1 MSVVM
6 HRIGLAFVV
15 AAFAAEAPL
24 AFADTPPDSIGTAA
38 AITTDVTGK
47 ISTQTTMLKTGDGVV
62 QNEALTSNGTGIGQF
77 EFRDG
82 TKLALG
88 PNSTLVLDSFV
99 YASDTSKAKVV
110 INLTQ
115 GALRFITGN
124 ANHDAYQINTPT
136 ATIAV
141 RGTAFDVYARPEG
154 DMAVAMLNGAI
165 EVCPRSGKCRVHNVI
180 GKFLTMTSDGIFSV
194 SKTWGGT
201 FFKDI
206 PLKDALPF
214 ISDQSPL
221 IPALK
226 GSTKVV
232 STYVEATG
240 TAVKKAVEG
249 VGKIHL
255 FNPFKLFQQ

>member
-6 HRIGLAFVV
+6 HRIGLAFIV
-15 AAFAAEAPL
+15 AALAVEPSI
-24 AFADTPPDSIGTAA
+24 AFADIPPDSIGTAA
-38 AITTDVTGK
+38 AINTDVTGK
-47 ISTQTTMLKTGDGVV
+47 TPTQTLLLKTGDGVV
-62 QNEALTSNGTGIGQF
+62 QNEVLTSNGSGIGQF

-88 PNSTLVLDSFV
+88 PNSTVVLDQFV
-99 YASDTSKAKVV
+99 YAGDSSEAKIVL
-110 INLTQ
+110 NLTQ

-124 ANHDAYQINTPT
+124 ASHDAYQINTPT

-141 RGTAFDVYARPEG
+141 RGTAFDVYAQPSG

-165 EVCPRSGKCRVHNVI
+165 EVCPRSGKCRVHNVV
-180 GKFLTMTSDGIFSV
+180 GKFLTMTSDGIFSL
-194 SKTWGGT
+194 SKTWSGT
-201 FFKDI
+201 LFKGI

-226 GSTKVV
+226 SSTKVV
-232 STYVEATG
+232 ATYVEATG

-255 FNPFKLFQQ
+255 FNPLKLFQK